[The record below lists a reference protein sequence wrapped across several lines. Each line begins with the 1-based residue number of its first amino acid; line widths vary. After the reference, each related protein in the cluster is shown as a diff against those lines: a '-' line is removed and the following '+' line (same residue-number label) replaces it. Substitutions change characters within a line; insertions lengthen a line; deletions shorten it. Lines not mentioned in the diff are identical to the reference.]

1 MLFAGC
7 CWFGEA
13 HNREVLPNLRARPPP
28 LFLAQRQRQR
38 TNSSS
43 YYLGVSSKK
52 RSGAA
57 STVATSRA
65 WMAAPA
71 RSEMDTVAKARANAM
86 AEDSAAK
93 PSKPPTHAD
102 S

>member
-1 MLFAGC
+1 M
-7 CWFGEA
+7 
-13 HNREVLPNLRARPPP
+13 
-28 LFLAQRQRQR
+28 
-38 TNSSS
+38 
-43 YYLGVSSKK
+43 
-52 RSGAA
+52 A
-57 STVATSRA
+57 S
-65 WMAAPA
+65 PA